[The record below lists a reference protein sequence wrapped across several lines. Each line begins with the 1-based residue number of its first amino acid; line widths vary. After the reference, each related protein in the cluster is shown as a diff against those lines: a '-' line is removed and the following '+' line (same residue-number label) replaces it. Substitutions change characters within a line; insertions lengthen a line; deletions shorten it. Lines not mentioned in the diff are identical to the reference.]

1 MEERIKFKFGAE
13 VAPVWSLDDVIL
25 HVETVDAVAVDALF
39 NVSDHYSVTIDSG
52 CLLTV
57 IKT

>member
-1 MEERIKFKFGAE
+1 MLLM
-13 VAPVWSLDDVIL
+13 P
-25 HVETVDAVAVDALF
+25 AVDALF
-39 NVSDHYSVTIDSG
+39 NVSDHYSVAIDSG